1 MKLESNCTITDD
13 GGDAFSARFYRLLLT
28 TRTAMFRAFQEKT
41 GERRVR
47 YAPGIETLTGHDLRA
62 FSVDPHLWLK
72 IVHEADQPRL
82 LNWLETLFNGSDPS
96 PQEYRITDASGATRW
111 MRMQCLPFYKQDD
124 GMRVCEGLCADI
136 TEEKQAVE
144 RREALL
150 SQYQEMATRDVTT
163 GLFNRLGFEQ
173 EMGTVWNLSRRHNF
187 PVGLLMVDLDHFKS
201 VNDTYG
207 HETGDAVLRE
217 YADIM
222 RAGVREGDTVCRY
235 AGDEIV
241 VILPWADREQA
252 HRIAERLCGAV
263 ADHTFCGGKNDLKL
277 TVSIGA
283 GSATAALTETFD
295 PLFKRADQALYRAKQ
310 EGRNRVESVLQTTNA
325 NANEADIGG
334 AETDSEDDSDKP
346 CVLVVDDESGIRNLL
361 RKILERNECRVWT
374 APDFSSGL
382 TAFEERKGLM
392 DVALVDLDLKGE
404 NGMELIEQMRERD
417 PLMPSVVITGLA
429 SMERAIEAMR
439 VGACDFIA
447 KPFKPQEITMLLQRA
462 IKQRRL
468 MLENR
473 RYEEH
478 LESMVKH
485 RGRSLAKALSDQKAT
500 MHHML
505 ESMAM
510 LLDVRER
517 NTGEHSRRV
526 TQMAVVLAEE
536 MELDPEEVEDIRK
549 GAMLHDIGKIAIPD
563 SILLKTGP
571 LTEAEWVTMK
581 THARIGYEILATS
594 PSLAVAAEIVLSHQ
608 EKFDGSGYPR
618 GLKGNEIALGARIF
632 SVVDAYDA
640 MRSKRPYSDSL
651 PPEAAREELLRHAGA
666 QFDPLVVDTFL
677 RCQERIESDIRW
689 A

>member
-1 MKLESNCTITDD
+1 MEIEPNRTMPDD
-13 GGDAFSARFYRLLLT
+13 GGDAVPDRFHRLLLAA
-28 TRTAMFRAFQEKT
+28 RSAMFWSFQEKT
-41 GERRVR
+41 GARRIR
-47 YAPGIETLTGHDLRA
+47 YAPGIEALTGHDTRA
-62 FSVDPHLWLK
+62 FSDDAQLWLK

-82 LNWLETLFNGSDPS
+82 LNWLETLFNGADPT
-96 PQEYRITDASGATRW
+96 PQEYRITDASGALRW
-111 MRMQCLPFYKQDD
+111 IRKRCLPFYERDD
-124 GMRVCEGLCADI
+124 GTRVCEGLCADI
-136 TEEKQAVE
+136 TEEKQAGAQ
-144 RREALL
+144 REALL
-150 SQYQEMATRDVTT
+150 SQYQEMATRDVMT

-207 HETGDAVLRE
+207 HETGDVVLKE

-252 HRIAERLCGAV
+252 HRIGERLCLAV
-263 ADHTFCGGKNDLKL
+263 AEHTFCAGKNDLKL
-277 TVSIGA
+277 TVSIGV
-283 GSATAALTETFD
+283 GSAGAALTDTFA
-295 PLFKRADQALYRAKQ
+295 LLVNRADQALYRAKQ
-310 EGRNRVESVLQTTNA
+310 EGRNRVQSMIRPSADSPADASVEAAPDEPVESY
-325 NANEADIGG
+325 
-334 AETDSEDDSDKP
+334 KP

-361 RKILERNECRVWT
+361 RRILERDGCRVWT
-374 APDFSSGL
+374 ASDFSGGL
-382 TAFEERKGLM
+382 NAFEERKGQM
-392 DVALVDLDLKGE
+392 DMALVDLDLKGE
-404 NGMELIEQMRERD
+404 NGMDLIERMRETD
-417 PLMPSVVITGLA
+417 PLMPAVVITGLA

-439 VGACDFIA
+439 VGACDFIG
-447 KPFKPQEITMLLQRA
+447 KPFKPQEITMLVQRA
-462 IKQRRL
+462 MKQRRL

-485 RGRSLAKALSDQKAT
+485 RGHSLAKALNDQKVT

-526 TQMAVVLAEE
+526 TQMAVTLAEE
-536 MELDPEEVEDIRK
+536 MELGAEEVEDIRK

-563 SILLKTGP
+563 TILLKSGP
-571 LTEAEWVTMK
+571 LTEEEWVTMK
-581 THARIGYEILATS
+581 THAQIGHDILATS
-594 PSLAVAAEIVLSHQ
+594 PSLAAAAEIVLSHQ
-608 EKFDGSGYPR
+608 EKYDGSGYPR

-640 MRSKRPYSDSL
+640 MRSKRPYSASL
-651 PPEAAREELLRHAGA
+651 APEFAREELLRHAGT

-677 RCQERIESDIRW
+677 RCQDKLESGVRW
-689 A
+689 T